1 MKITPVPVVALTLIL
16 ALCTTPLTHAE
27 KPPADIQAPTEQSE
41 PTQADPDKIQKIV
54 EKTAAN
60 TETLGSLRDDITKL
74 SADLQKAKDEDLVVL
89 RDQRRR
95 KYTELRDELEGL
107 VNNIVKLEA
116 AGSETRE
123 ARKAAT
129 ASAGQ
134 VSDWLKAEI
143 KDSLTLL
150 ASLDG
155 KIKTAAEADLPEL
168 RQQLANERKAVDKE
182 LAALLENSD
191 LMQQL
196 GLDSK
201 ADLNYLDET
210 LVQRAEN
217 LAARLQYL
225 IEQRN
230 GLRKQT
236 IGASEDEKKLLKEKV
251 AALNGRVSA
260 TAENLKITIDLM
272 GERELDTAEYKQIV
286 IASTGEITK
295 EIFETEVALG
305 LLQQGLDSGKE
316 WLIENGPR
324 WAFKLVVFVLILV
337 VFALLANLVKRIVS
351 RTLASS
357 RVHASKLLQELL
369 VSFAGKAIFLIG
381 ILIALAQLGIKIGPV
396 LAGLGIVGFI
406 VGFALQE
413 TLSNFAAG
421 VMILIYRPF
430 DVGDAVEAG
439 GISGKVKQMN
449 LVSTT
454 ITTFDNQRVIV
465 PNRKIWGDVIRN
477 INAEKIRRVDM
488 VFGIGYDDDPD
499 LAERILHE
507 IVDHHEL
514 ALDDPP
520 PVIRLHTLGESSVD
534 FIVRPWVKSADY
546 WDAYWHIT
554 RAVKKRFD
562 EEGISIP
569 FPQQDMHIYTHDSDS
584 AEKGSN
590 SLAPSPR

>member
-1 MKITPVPVVALTLIL
+1 MKIPSVPVLALTLV
-16 ALCTTPLTHAE
+16 LTLGASPFTCAE
-27 KPPADIQAPTEQSE
+27 KTPADTQVPSEQSDLT
-41 PTQADPDKIQKIV
+41 PVDSDKVRKIL
-54 EKTAAN
+54 ENTAAN
-60 TETLGSLRDDITKL
+60 REVLDSLRDDITQL
-74 SADLQKAKDEDLVVL
+74 NADLQKAKDEDLVVL

-107 VNNIVKLEA
+107 VNNIIELEA
-116 AGSETRE
+116 AGRDTRE
-123 ARKAAT
+123 ARKLAT

-134 VSDWLKAEI
+134 VSSWLKSEI
-143 KDSLTLL
+143 GRSVQLL
-150 ASLDG
+150 ADLDE
-155 KIKTAAEADLPEL
+155 KVKTAAESDAPEL
-168 RQQLANERKAVDKE
+168 RQQIANERKAVDME
-182 LAALLENSD
+182 LAALLDNSD

-217 LAARLQYL
+217 LTARLQYL
-225 IEQRN
+225 IEQRD
-230 GLRKQT
+230 GLRKQA

-251 AALNGRVSA
+251 ASLNGRVSA

-272 GERELDTAEYKQIV
+272 GERGLDAAEYKQI
-286 IASTGEITK
+286 IISSTGEITK
-295 EIFETEVALG
+295 DIFETQVALG
-305 LLQQGLDSGKE
+305 LLQQAVDSVRE
-316 WLIENGPR
+316 WIIEHGPQ
-324 WAFKLVVFVLILV
+324 WAFKLLVFVLILV
-337 VFALLANLVKRIVS
+337 VFAMLARIVKRIAG
-351 RTLASS
+351 RALASS
-357 RVHASKLLQELL
+357 RVRASKLLQDLL
-369 VSFAGKAIFLIG
+369 VSFAGKAIFLVG
-381 ILIALAQLGIKIGPV
+381 ILIALAQLGFKIGPV

-430 DVGDAVEAG
+430 DVGDAVETG

-488 VFGIGYDDDPD
+488 VFGIGYDDDSD

-546 WDAYWHIT
+546 WEAYWHIT

-569 FPQQDMHIYTHDSDS
+569 FPQQDLHVYQHASGATGS
-584 AEKGSN
+584 GSN
-590 SLAPSPR
+590 SLV

>member
-1 MKITPVPVVALTLIL
+1 MKIPPVTVVALTLML
-16 ALCTTPLTHAE
+16 ALWAFPFAHAE
-27 KPPADIQAPTEQSE
+27 KPPADTPVPVDQSE
-41 PTQADPDKIQKIV
+41 AMKADPEKTQKIV
-54 EKTAAN
+54 EKTA
-60 TETLGSLRDDITKL
+60 TISETLDSLRDDITKL
-74 SADLQKAKDEDLVVL
+74 NADLQKAKDEDLVVL

-95 KYTELRDELEGL
+95 KYSELRDKLEGL
-107 VNNIVKLEA
+107 VNKIIELEA
-116 AGSETRE
+116 AGQETRE
-123 ARKAAT
+123 ARKLAA

-134 VSDWLKAEI
+134 VSSWLKAEI
-143 KDSLTLL
+143 NDSLKLL
-150 ASLDG
+150 ASLDE
-155 KIKTAAEADLPEL
+155 KTKTASESDLPDL
-168 RQQLANERKAVDKE
+168 RQQIASERKAVDKE
-182 LAALLENSD
+182 LAALLENTD
-191 LMQQL
+191 LMEQL

-201 ADLNYLDET
+201 SDLTYLDKT
-210 LVQRAEN
+210 LEQRAEN

-230 GLRKQT
+230 GLRKQAV
-236 IGASEDEKKLLKEKV
+236 GASEDDKKLLKEKV
-251 AALNGRVSA
+251 AAVGGRVAA
-260 TAENLKITIDLM
+260 TADNLKITIDLM
-272 GERELDTAEYKQIV
+272 GERKLDTTEYKQIV
-286 IASTGEITK
+286 ISSTGEITK
-295 EIFETEVALG
+295 EIFETRVALG

-316 WLIENGPR
+316 WLIDNGPQ
-324 WAFKLVVFVLILV
+324 WAFKLVVFVLILM
-337 VFALLANLVKRIVS
+337 VFALLARVVKRLVS
-351 RTLASS
+351 TALASS
-357 RVHASKLLQELL
+357 RVHASKLLQDLL
-369 VSFAGKAIFLIG
+369 VSFAGKAIFLVG

-406 VGFALQE
+406 IGFALQE

-477 INAEKIRRVDM
+477 INAENIRRVDM
-488 VFGIGYDDDPD
+488 VFSIGYDDDPD

-534 FIVRPWVKSADY
+534 FIVRPWVKSTDY
-546 WDAYWHIT
+546 WEAYWHIT

-569 FPQQDMHIYTHDSDS
+569 FPQQDMHIYTHDSD
-584 AEKGSN
+584 ATEKGSN
-590 SLAPSPR
+590 SLVPRT

>member
-1 MKITPVPVVALTLIL
+1 MYISASFVLVTALFL
-16 ALCTTPLTHAE
+16 ASGVFQSSYAE
-27 KPPADIQAPTEQSE
+27 QPSAGIPQSSTKQSE
-41 PTQADPDKIQKIV
+41 TTEKDKGKVQKLLD
-54 EKTAAN
+54 KTAAN
-60 TETLGSLRDDITKL
+60 TETLVSLRDDIAKL

-95 KYTELRDELEGL
+95 KYAELRDELEGL
-107 VNNIVKLEA
+107 VNNIIELEA
-116 AGSETRE
+116 AGRETRE
-123 ARKAAT
+123 ARKVAA
-129 ASAGQ
+129 ASAAQ
-134 VSDWLKAEI
+134 VSSWLKAEI
-143 KDSLTLL
+143 NDSLQLL
-150 ASLDG
+150 ASLDE
-155 KIKTAAEADLPEL
+155 KIKTASESDVPEL
-168 RQQLANERKAVDKE
+168 RQQVANERKAVDKE

-191 LMQQL
+191 LMEQL

-201 ADLNYLDET
+201 SDLNYLDKT

-236 IGASEDEKKLLKEKV
+236 IGAGEDDKKLLKEKV
-251 AALNGRVSA
+251 AALDGRVNA

-272 GERELDTAEYKQIV
+272 GERKLDTAEYKQIV
-286 IASTGEITK
+286 ISSTGEITK

-305 LLQQGLDSGKE
+305 LLQQWLDSGKE
-316 WLIENGPR
+316 WLIDNGPR

-337 VFALLANLVKRIVS
+337 VFSLLASIVKRIIS

-357 RVHASKLLQELL
+357 RVHASKLLQDLL
-369 VSFAGKAIFLIG
+369 VSFAGKAIFLVG

-430 DVGDAVEAG
+430 DVGDAVETG

-546 WDAYWHIT
+546 WEAYWHIT

-569 FPQQDMHIYTHDSDS
+569 FPQQDMHIYTHDSE
-584 AEKGSN
+584 AAGTRSN
-590 SLAPSPR
+590 SLL

>member
-1 MKITPVPVVALTLIL
+1 MGAPPSTY
-16 ALCTTPLTHAE
+16 AE
-27 KPPADIQAPTEQSE
+27 KNPADTQAPTEQSK
-41 PTQADPDKIQKIV
+41 TMQADPDKVQKIL
-54 EKTAAN
+54 EITATN

-107 VNNIVKLEA
+107 VNNIIELEA
-116 AGSETRE
+116 AGRETRE
-123 ARKAAT
+123 VRKVAA
-129 ASAGQ
+129 ASAAQ

-143 KDSLTLL
+143 NGSLKLL
-150 ASLDG
+150 AGLDE
-155 KIKTAAEADLPEL
+155 KIRTAAEADLPEL
-168 RQQLANERKAVDKE
+168 RQQVANERKAVDKE

-217 LAARLQYL
+217 LTARLQYF
-225 IEQRN
+225 IEQRD

-236 IGASEDEKKLLKEKV
+236 IGASEDEKKLLKAKV

-272 GERELDTAEYKQIV
+272 GERKLDTAEYKQIV

-295 EIFETEVALG
+295 EIFEAEVALG

-316 WLIENGPR
+316 WLINNGPR

-337 VFALLANLVKRIVS
+337 VFALLARIVKRIVS
-351 RTLASS
+351 RALASS
-357 RVHASKLLQELL
+357 RVHASKLLQDLL

-430 DVGDAVEAG
+430 DVGDAVETG

-569 FPQQDMHIYTHDSDS
+569 FPQQDMHIYTHDSES
-584 AEKGSN
+584 AEKESN

>member
-1 MKITPVPVVALTLIL
+1 MYSLDAFVRVIALFLACVVFQSTY
-16 ALCTTPLTHAE
+16 AE
-27 KPPADIQAPTEQSE
+27 QPTAGISQSPSNQSVTAE
-41 PTQADPDKIQKIV
+41 TDKGKVQKLLD
-54 EKTAAN
+54 KTAASIQA
-60 TETLGSLRDDITKL
+60 LDSLLDEITKL

-95 KYTELRDELEGL
+95 KYTELRDELDGL
-107 VNNIVKLEA
+107 VNNIIELEA
-116 AGSETRE
+116 AGGETRE
-123 ARKAAT
+123 ARKMAA
-129 ASAGQ
+129 ASAAQ
-134 VSDWLKAEI
+134 VSDWIKAEI
-143 KDSLTLL
+143 NDSLKLL
-150 ASLDG
+150 ASLDE
-155 KIKTAAEADLPEL
+155 KIKKAAQSDVPEL
-168 RQQLANERKAVDKE
+168 RQQVADERKTVDKE
-182 LAALLENSD
+182 LTALLENSD
-191 LMQQL
+191 LKQQL

-201 ADLNYLDET
+201 SDLNYLDET
-210 LVQRAEN
+210 LVQRAET

-225 IEQRN
+225 ITQRN
-230 GLRKQT
+230 GLRKQS
-236 IGASEDEKKLLKEKV
+236 IGANEDEKKLLKDKL

-260 TAENLKITIDLM
+260 TAENLKITIELM
-272 GERELDTAEYKQIV
+272 GERKLDTTEYKKIV
-286 IASTGEITK
+286 ISSTGEITK

-305 LLQQGLDSGKE
+305 LLQEWTDSGKE
-316 WLIENGPR
+316 WLTDNGPR

-337 VFALLANLVKRIVS
+337 VFSLLASTVKRIVS

-369 VSFAGKAIFLIG
+369 VSFVGKAIFLVG
-381 ILIALAQLGIKIGPV
+381 ILIALAQFGIRIGPV
-396 LAGLGIVGFI
+396 LAGLGIIGFI

-430 DVGDAVEAG
+430 DVGDAVETG

-477 INAEKIRRVDM
+477 INAEEIRRVDM
-488 VFGIGYDDDPD
+488 VFSIGYDDDPD

-520 PVIRLHTLGESSVD
+520 PIIRLHTLGESSVD
-534 FIVRPWVKSADY
+534 YIVRPWVKSADY
-546 WDAYWHIT
+546 WEAYWHIT

-569 FPQQDMHIYTHDSDS
+569 FPQQDMHIYTHDSE
-584 AEKGSN
+584 AAGTRSN
-590 SLAPSPR
+590 GLI

>member
-1 MKITPVPVVALTLIL
+1 MKIPPVPVLALTLIL
-16 ALCTTPLTHAE
+16 ALGASPFTCAE
-27 KPPADIQAPTEQSE
+27 NTPADTQAPAGQPE
-41 PTQADPDKIQKIV
+41 PAQADPDKAQKV
-54 EKTAAN
+54 LERTAAN
-60 TETLGSLRDDITKL
+60 TATLGSLRDEIKQL
-74 SADLQKAKDEDLVVL
+74 NADLQQAKDEDLAVL

-95 KYTELRDELEGL
+95 KYTELRDELGRL
-107 VNNIVKLEA
+107 VNNIIELEA
-116 AGSETRE
+116 FGRETRE
-123 ARKAAT
+123 ARKVAA

-134 VSDWLKAEI
+134 ISGWLKAEI
-143 KDSLTLL
+143 RDSLTLL
-150 ASLDG
+150 ASLDE

-168 RQQLANERKAVDKE
+168 RQQVANERKAVDEE
-182 LAALLENSD
+182 LTALLENSD

-196 GLDSK
+196 GMDSK

-217 LAARLQYL
+217 LAGRLQYL
-225 IEQRN
+225 IEQRK

-272 GERELDTAEYKQIV
+272 GERKLDTAEYKQII

-295 EIFETEVALG
+295 DIFETEVALG

-316 WLIENGPR
+316 WLIENGPQ

-337 VFALLANLVKRIVS
+337 VFALLAKLVKRIVS

-357 RVHASKLLQELL
+357 RVHASKLLQNLL
-369 VSFAGKAIFLIG
+369 ASFAGKAIFLIG

-477 INAEKIRRVDM
+477 INAENIRRVDM

-569 FPQQDMHIYTHDSDS
+569 FPQQDMHIYTHDSES
-584 AEKGSN
+584 GEKGSN
-590 SLAPSPR
+590 SLLPSPR

>member
-1 MKITPVPVVALTLIL
+1 M
-16 ALCTTPLTHAE
+16 
-27 KPPADIQAPTEQSE
+27 
-41 PTQADPDKIQKIV
+41 
-54 EKTAAN
+54 
-60 TETLGSLRDDITKL
+60 
-74 SADLQKAKDEDLVVL
+74 
-89 RDQRRR
+89 
-95 KYTELRDELEGL
+95 
-107 VNNIVKLEA
+107 
-116 AGSETRE
+116 
-123 ARKAAT
+123 
-129 ASAGQ
+129 
-134 VSDWLKAEI
+134 
-143 KDSLTLL
+143 
-150 ASLDG
+150 
-155 KIKTAAEADLPEL
+155 
-168 RQQLANERKAVDKE
+168 
-182 LAALLENSD
+182 
-191 LMQQL
+191 
-196 GLDSK
+196 
-201 ADLNYLDET
+201 
-210 LVQRAEN
+210 
-217 LAARLQYL
+217 
-225 IEQRN
+225 
-230 GLRKQT
+230 RKQT
-236 IGASEDEKKLLKEKV
+236 IDAGEDDKKLLKEKV
-251 AALNGRVSA
+251 ATVGGRVNA

-272 GERELDTAEYKQIV
+272 GERKLDTAEYKQI
-286 IASTGEITK
+286 IISSIGEITK

-305 LLQQGLDSGKE
+305 LLQEWLDSGKE
-316 WLIENGPR
+316 WFIDNGPR
-324 WAFKLVVFVLILV
+324 WAFKLFVFVLILV
-337 VFALLANLVKRIVS
+337 VFSLLASTVKRIIS

-357 RVHASKLLQELL
+357 RVHASKLLQDLL
-369 VSFAGKAIFLIG
+369 VSFAGKAIFLVG

-520 PVIRLHTLGESSVD
+520 PVIRLHTLEESSVD

-546 WDAYWHIT
+546 WEAYWHIT

-569 FPQQDMHIYTHDSDS
+569 FPQQDMHIYTHDSE
-584 AEKGSN
+584 AAGTRSN
-590 SLAPSPR
+590 SLL

>member
-1 MKITPVPVVALTLIL
+1 MKIPPVPVVALTLIL
-16 ALCTTPLTHAE
+16 VLGASPFTHAE
-27 KPPADIQAPTEQSE
+27 KTPADTQAPAQQSE
-41 PTQADPDKIQKIV
+41 TLQADPDKVQKIL
-54 EKTAAN
+54 EKTATN

-74 SADLQKAKDEDLVVL
+74 SAGLQKAKDEDLVVL

-107 VNNIVKLEA
+107 VNNIIKLEA
-116 AGSETRE
+116 AGRETRE
-123 ARKAAT
+123 ARKVAA
-129 ASAGQ
+129 ASAAQ

-143 KDSLTLL
+143 KDSLKLL
-150 ASLDG
+150 ASLDEML
-155 KIKTAAEADLPEL
+155 KTAAEADLPEL
-168 RQQLANERKAVDKE
+168 RQQVANERKAVDKE

-217 LAARLQYL
+217 LAARLQYF
-225 IEQRN
+225 IEQRD

-236 IGASEDEKKLLKEKV
+236 VGAGEDEKKLLKDKV

-272 GERELDTAEYKQIV
+272 GERKLDTAEYKQIV

-295 EIFETEVALG
+295 EIFEAEVALG

-316 WLIENGPR
+316 WLIDNGPR
-324 WAFKLVVFVLILV
+324 WAFKLVIFVLILV
-337 VFALLANLVKRIVS
+337 VFALLARIVKRIVS

-357 RVHASKLLQELL
+357 RVHASKLLQALL

-430 DVGDAVEAG
+430 DVGDAVETG

-546 WDAYWHIT
+546 WEAYWHIT

-569 FPQQDMHIYTHDSDS
+569 FPQQDMHIYTHGSES

>member
-1 MKITPVPVVALTLIL
+1 MKLPPFSILALTLFL
-16 ALCTTPLTHAE
+16 TMGPSRFTGAEPPSGNSQVTVNQTETTEADQE
-27 KPPADIQAPTEQSE
+27 KV
-41 PTQADPDKIQKIV
+41 QKIFN
-54 EKTAAN
+54 ETAAI
-60 TETLGSLRDDITKL
+60 TETLDSLRDDVTKL
-74 SADLQKAKDEDLVVL
+74 GTDLQKAQDEELNVL

-95 KYTELRDELEGL
+95 KYAELRDELEGL
-107 VNNIVKLEA
+107 VNNIIELEA
-116 AGSETRE
+116 AGREIRE
-123 ARKAAT
+123 ARKLAA

-134 VSDWLKAEI
+134 VSEWLKAEI
-143 KDSLTLL
+143 NGSLKLL
-150 ASLDG
+150 ASLDE
-155 KIKTAAEADLPEL
+155 KIKTATEADLPEL
-168 RQQLANERKAVDKE
+168 RQQVANERKAVDEE

-196 GLDSK
+196 GLDNK

-260 TAENLKITIDLM
+260 TAENLKITIELM
-272 GERELDTAEYKQIV
+272 GERKLDTAEYKQIV

-305 LLQQGLDSGKE
+305 LLQQGLDSGKV
-316 WLIENGPR
+316 WLIDNGPR
-324 WAFKLVVFVLILV
+324 WAFKIVVFVLILV

-351 RTLASS
+351 RALASS

-477 INAEKIRRVDM
+477 INAEKMRRVDM

-546 WDAYWHIT
+546 WEAYWHIT

-569 FPQQDMHIYTHDSDS
+569 FPQQDMHIYTHDSEATES
-584 AEKGSN
+584 K
-590 SLAPSPR
+590 SLL

>member
-1 MKITPVPVVALTLIL
+1 MKIPTLSVFALTLIL
-16 ALCTTPLTHAE
+16 ALGASPFAHAE
-27 KPPADIQAPTEQSE
+27 KTPADAQATPDQSE
-41 PTQADPDKIQKIV
+41 AMKADPEKAQKILD
-54 EKTAAN
+54 KTAAN
-60 TETLGSLRDDITKL
+60 TETLGALRDDITRL

-95 KYTELRDELEGL
+95 KYTELRDELEEL
-107 VNNIVKLEA
+107 VNNIIELESAGRETGEVRKLA
-116 AGSETRE
+116 A
-123 ARKAAT
+123 
-129 ASAGQ
+129 ASAVQ
-134 VSDWLKAEI
+134 VSYWLKAEI
-143 KDSLTLL
+143 NDSLKLL
-150 ASLDG
+150 ESLDE
-155 KIKTAAEADLPEL
+155 KVKTAAESDLPDL
-168 RQQLANERKAVDKE
+168 RQQVASERKAVDKA
-182 LAALLENSD
+182 LAALLENTD
-191 LMQQL
+191 LLEQL

-201 ADLNYLDET
+201 SDLTYLDKT
-210 LVQRAEN
+210 LGQRAEN
-217 LAARLQYL
+217 LAARLQYF
-225 IEQRN
+225 IEQRD

-236 IGASEDEKKLLKEKV
+236 IGASEDDKKLLKEKV
-251 AALNGRVSA
+251 TALNGRVAA
-260 TAENLKITIDLM
+260 TAENLKITIALM
-272 GERELDTAEYKQIV
+272 GERKLDTAEYKQIV
-286 IASTGEITK
+286 ISSTGEITK
-295 EIFETEVALG
+295 EIFETKVALG
-305 LLQQGLDSGKE
+305 LLQQGLDSGKK
-316 WLIENGPR
+316 WLIDNGPQ
-324 WAFKLVVFVLILV
+324 WAFKLVVFVLILM
-337 VFALLANLVKRIVS
+337 VFAMLANIVKRVVS
-351 RTLASS
+351 RALASS
-357 RVHASKLLQELL
+357 RVHASKLLQDLL

-477 INAEKIRRVDM
+477 INAENIRRVDM

-546 WDAYWHIT
+546 WEAYWHIT

-569 FPQQDMHIYTHDSDS
+569 FPQQDMHIYTHDSEA

-590 SLAPSPR
+590 SLAPRT

>member
-1 MKITPVPVVALTLIL
+1 MKIPPVPVVALTLIL
-16 ALCTTPLTHAE
+16 VLGASPFTHAE
-27 KPPADIQAPTEQSE
+27 KTPADTQAPAQQSE
-41 PTQADPDKIQKIV
+41 TLQADPDKVQKIL
-54 EKTAAN
+54 EKTATN

-74 SADLQKAKDEDLVVL
+74 SAGLQKAKDEDLVVL

-107 VNNIVKLEA
+107 VNNIIKLEA
-116 AGSETRE
+116 AGRETRE
-123 ARKAAT
+123 ARKVAA
-129 ASAGQ
+129 ASAAQ

-143 KDSLTLL
+143 KDSLKLL
-150 ASLDG
+150 ASLDEML
-155 KIKTAAEADLPEL
+155 KTAAEADLPEL
-168 RQQLANERKAVDKE
+168 RQQVANERKAVDKE

-217 LAARLQYL
+217 LAARLQYF
-225 IEQRN
+225 IEQRD

-236 IGASEDEKKLLKEKV
+236 VGAGEDEKKLLKEKV

-272 GERELDTAEYKQIV
+272 GERKLDTAEYKQIV

-295 EIFETEVALG
+295 EIFEAEVALG

-316 WLIENGPR
+316 WLIDNGPR
-324 WAFKLVVFVLILV
+324 WAFKLVIFVLILV
-337 VFALLANLVKRIVS
+337 VFALLARIVKRIVS

-357 RVHASKLLQELL
+357 RVHASKLLQALL

-430 DVGDAVEAG
+430 DVGDAVETG

-546 WDAYWHIT
+546 WEAYWHIT

-569 FPQQDMHIYTHDSDS
+569 FPQQDMHIYTHGSES